1 MMEPLHRAIPER
13 SERSQLADFVR
24 FVTGRT
30 GKRFADYA
38 ELHAFSISE
47 LDLFWGLLLEW
58 SGAVTSGDALPV
70 CVGVGVEG
78 TRFFP
83 GLHLSWTENLLAER
97 SPDEERA
104 TAIVA
109 CDETGARVTASRS
122 DLRRRVRAVAAALE
136 ARGLREG
143 DRVAAVARS
152 TLDTVVACLA
162 VTSLGATWSSVAPD
176 MGPDVALARLAPLE
190 PKLLL
195 AHRSTWLN
203 GAKVDVPWG
212 ALGRGLPSLEAIV
225 SLDAQDPTEAR
236 DARDP
241 TEAPGSALERVT
253 LEELEAEGRARA
265 SADPRGPW
273 PRFPFDHP
281 LFVLFSSGT
290 TGPPKGIVHGHGGT
304 LLEHLKEHRL
314 HCDLR
319 ASDRLLFQSSTGWMM
334 WNWTLSALA
343 AGATIVLY
351 DGSVSHP
358 ERDSLLRIA
367 QRERVTVLGTSPAY
381 LQYLLDAGVTRASG
395 ALPDLREMHSTGSV
409 LGRHLHRW
417 AKRDLADVPL
427 QSISGGTDILGCFV
441 MGSPWTP
448 TYEGESSC
456 VGLGFDVR
464 VWSESDDASGAGAAR
479 GEGSG
484 ELVCARPFPSR
495 PVALLADPERQRLH
509 QAYFAQHPRVWTH
522 GDRIEM
528 TSRGTVRVLGR
539 CDGILNIRGIRIGPS
554 EIYDVLSSAI
564 PEVSQAMA
572 VDEDAPSEPGGKRL
586 VLFLVLKPGQRL
598 DRPLVLR
605 VKKELK
611 ERASAAHVPAAV
623 VQLDE
628 LPTTFSGKLSEAAL
642 QDALSGRPVRNRAAL
657 RNPGA
662 IDKAVEALKKAAEDA
677 ERAKI

>member
-1 MMEPLHRAIPER
+1 MKEALHRVSPER
-13 SERSQLADFVR
+13 CERSQLAEFVR

-38 ELHAFSISE
+38 ALHEFSTSE
-47 LDLFWGLLLEW
+47 LDLFWALLLEW
-58 SGAVTSGDALPV
+58 SGALTSGDVLPV

-83 GLHLSWTENLLAER
+83 GVQLSWTENLLAVR
-97 SPDEERA
+97 SPDEENA

-109 CDETGARVTASRS
+109 CDETGARATASRS
-122 DLRRRVRAVAAALE
+122 DLRRRVRAVAAALQ

-162 VTSLGATWSSVAPD
+162 VTSLGAMWSSIAPD
-176 MGPDVALARLAPLE
+176 MGLDVALARLAALE
-190 PKLLL
+190 PRLLL

-203 GAKVDVPWG
+203 GAKVDIPWG
-212 ALGRGLPSLEAIV
+212 ALGRGLPSIEAIV
-225 SLDAQDPTEAR
+225 SLDAQDPT
-236 DARDP
+236 D
-241 TEAPGSALERVT
+241 APGSALESVT
-253 LEELEAEGRARA
+253 LEALEAEGRARA

-334 WNWTLSALA
+334 WNWMLSALA

-358 ERDSLLRIA
+358 ERDSLLRVA

-395 ALPDLREMHSTGSV
+395 TLPDLREMHSTGSV

-464 VWSESDDASGAGAAR
+464 AWSETDDASGAGVPR
-479 GEGSG
+479 REGSG

-495 PVALLADPERQRLH
+495 PVALLADPSGQRLH
-509 QAYFAQHPRVWTH
+509 RAYFAQHPRVWTH

-528 TSRGTVRVLGR
+528 TSRGTVRVVGR

-554 EIYDVLSSAI
+554 EIYDVLSSAV
-564 PEVSQAMA
+564 PEVSHAMA
-572 VDEDAPSEPGGKRL
+572 VDEDAPGEPGGKRL
-586 VLFLVLKPGQRL
+586 VLFVILKEGLRL
-598 DRPLVLR
+598 DRPLALR
-605 VKKELK
+605 LKKELK

-623 VQLDE
+623 VQIDE

-662 IDKAVEALKKAAEDA
+662 IEKAVEALKGG
-677 ERAKI
+677 R